1 MIIVT
6 RPGTTQAEVDH
17 IRERVEMLGMRTH
30 VSKGAHRT
38 VIGCIVFGLM
48 KSSAGFLPP
57 SVVATAG
64 TPPEVVPAALA
75 SSTGRLTCA
84 PSFGVLPSR
93 V

>member
-38 VIGCIVFGLM
+38 VIGCIGDEALLEEVSLRRLPGVESVTPVM
-48 KSSAGFLPP
+48 KPYKLAAREF
-57 SVVATAG
+57 VA
-64 TPPEVVPAALA
+64 
-75 SSTGRLTCA
+75 
-84 PSFGVLPSR
+84 
-93 V
+93 